1 MKKSFLMSCLG
12 LIVASMSFLLPLS
25 VHAERVRDLTTV
37 QGVRSNALM
46 GYGLV
51 VGLDGS
57 GDQTMQTPFTTQSLN
72 NMLSQLGITVPAG
85 TNMQL
90 KNVAAVMV
98 TAELPPFAK
107 VGEKI
112 DVVVSSMGNAKSLRG
127 GTLLITPLKGV
138 DNQIYALAQGNLLV
152 SGSGAQSGGS
162 RVQVNQ
168 LNGARIS
175 GGASVEREIPGNF
188 SNQNE
193 LHLQLIENDF
203 GMAQQI
209 SDAINR
215 HFNDITATA
224 EDSRMIRLYAPVDPT
239 ARVRFLAE
247 VQNIQVQVGPMDA
260 KVIVNSRTGSVVMN
274 RHVTLDSCAVAQ
286 GDLTV
291 EVSQG
296 AAVSQPTTPLAGG
309 QTVVIPQTQISVRD
323 RGGSLQHVK
332 TSTDLNNVIRAL
344 NSLGATPNDLMAI
357 LESMKSAGCLHARL
371 ETN

>member
-1 MKKSFLMSCLG
+1 MKNKFLLLALG
-12 LIVASMSFLLPLS
+12 LIAIGAATFLPFS
-25 VHAERVRDLTTV
+25 VHAERIRDLATV
-37 QGVRSNALM
+37 QGVRSNSLM

-51 VGLDGS
+51 VGLDGT

-72 NMLSQLGITVPAG
+72 NMLSQMGITVPAG

-107 VGEKI
+107 AGEKI

-152 SGSGAQSGGS
+152 SGAGARSGGS

-175 GGASVEREIPGNF
+175 GGASVEREIPVNFASGNV
-188 SNQNE
+188 
-193 LHLQLIENDF
+193 LHLQLNEEDF
-203 GMAQQI
+203 GTAQQV

-215 HFNDITATA
+215 RFGAVTAVA
-224 EDSRMIRLYAPVDPT
+224 EDSRVVKLYAPADSA
-239 ARVRFLAE
+239 ARVRFLADI
-247 VQNIQVQVGPMDA
+247 QNIQINPGPTDA
-260 KVIVNSRTGSVVMN
+260 RIIVNSRTGSVVMN
-274 RHVTLDSCAVAQ
+274 RHVTLDACAVAQ

-291 EVSQG
+291 EVAKSNN
-296 AAVSQPTTPLAGG
+296 VSQPGTPLGGG
-309 QTVVIPQTQISVRD
+309 QTVVTPQTNISVRD
-323 RGGSLQHVK
+323 QGGSLQHVK
-332 TSTDLNNVIRAL
+332 TSADLNNVIRTL
-344 NSLGATPNDLMAI
+344 NSLGATPNDLMSI
-357 LESMKSAGCLHARL
+357 LQSMKSAGCLRARL